1 MRRTLFVGNWKAH
14 FTVEEAENYFRD
26 LPQYSAKWEHEAV
39 LTPPYTLMQT
49 AKAMLPPNVKL
60 GAQDVSHHGIGPYC
74 GEIPC
79 GLLKPFGV
87 KYAIIGHVERRVMG
101 ETNDRINMKLKNCL
115 AHDITPILCVGD
127 NLHEYQTDQTKA
139 VIEKQLQECLVGVSD
154 YGKVVIA
161 YQPIWSIGTGFYAS
175 SELCGMIANTIRKQV
190 QKLGGSP
197 MAGNFTIL
205 YAGGITVDNAQEYLE
220 AQDVDGLMV
229 GPTAMKPDIFSK
241 IVMTRFQLRHNN
253 ME

>member
-14 FTVEEAENYFRD
+14 FTVEEAENYFKE
-26 LPQYSAKWEHEAV
+26 LPQHSAKWVYETV

-49 AKAMLPPNVKL
+49 AKAMLPPNVIL

-101 ETNDRINMKLKNCL
+101 ETNERINTKIKNCL
-115 AHDITPILCVGD
+115 AHGITPILCVGD
-127 NLHEYQTDQTKA
+127 NLQEYQSDMTKK
-139 VIEKQLQECLVGVSD
+139 VIEKQLQECLAGVSD
-154 YGKVVIA
+154 MTKIVVA

-175 SELCGMIANTIRKQV
+175 GELCRMIAGTIRQQV
-190 QKLGGSP
+190 QRLGGSP
-197 MAGNFTIL
+197 MAANFPIL
-205 YAGGITVDNAQEYLE
+205 YAGGITTENAQEYLE
-220 AQDVDGLMV
+220 TMDIDGLMV
-229 GPTAMKPDIFSK
+229 GPTSMKPEVFSR
-241 IVMTRFQLRHNN
+241 IVMTRFQLKKHN